1 MSKVLKIVS
10 IVSEIDPFSKSG
22 GLADVAR
29 SLPKAIKRLGHDVI
43 AITPLYGKIIDK
55 KKYDLKLIYE
65 NVDLYINSE
74 DVVRVNYWQGYM
86 MEGLSVYFMECPK
99 YFSKRKTLYGSS
111 CENKR
116 WMIFDVAALKLISLL
131 KFNADIVHCH
141 DWQTGLIPFYLK
153 TKFRYSKTLSKAKTI
168 FTIHNLIFQL
178 GKNWWEVPLKNK
190 DYGHKRLPHFSNP
203 DLENINF
210 AKRAILSADVI
221 SAVSEKYRD
230 ELMTRQFGQDLHQI
244 LRNRKDRLF
253 GIVNGID
260 YKSFNPNNDPGLFR
274 NYNCKKIHRKKLN
287 KEYVQKK
294 FCLPVNPDI
303 PLVCTTS
310 RITFQK
316 GLALVSEIAE
326 ELMNLDMQLIMLGDG
341 DKNYIKELKR
351 ISRKYPKKFIW
362 IPFTGNAQYET
373 LLYAGADFFLL
384 PSHYEPCGINQL
396 KAMRYGCIPIV
407 RRVGG
412 LHDTV
417 IDFDPTTCD
426 GTGFVF
432 EKFNKFSMYRAIV
445 RALENFHYKDV
456 WKNMILR
463 AMQESNSWE
472 IPAKKYVTLYK
483 KALRVSDLRPRQTKE
498 NESVKNK

>member
-1 MSKVLKIVS
+1 MAKKLKIVS
-10 IVSEIDPFSKSG
+10 ISSEVAPFSKSG
-22 GLADVAR
+22 GLGDVTR
-29 SLPKAIKRLGHDVI
+29 SLPKAIKRLGHEVI
-43 AITPLYGKIIDK
+43 AITPLYGKVIDK
-55 KKYDLKLIYE
+55 KKYNLKLIYQ
-65 NVDLYINSE
+65 NVDLMINSE
-74 DVVRVNYWQGYM
+74 DVVTVNYWKGYM
-86 MEGLSVYFMECPK
+86 MEGLPIYFVECPK

-116 WMIFDVAALKLISLL
+116 WMIFDVAALKLISLI

-141 DWQTGLIPFYLK
+141 DWQTGLIPFYLR
-153 TKFRYSKTLSKAKTI
+153 TKFRYSKTLSRAKTI
-168 FTIHNLIFQL
+168 FTIHNLIFQF

-190 DYGHKRLPHFSNP
+190 DYGRSRLPHFSDPN
-203 DLENINF
+203 LEYINF

-260 YKSFNPNNDPGLFR
+260 YKSFNPDNDPGLFKR
-274 NYNCKKIHRKKLN
+274 YNHKKIHRKKLN

-294 FCLPVNPDI
+294 FGLPVDLDV
-303 PLVCTTS
+303 PLICTTS

-326 ELMNLDMQLIMLGDG
+326 ELMQLNMQLVMLGDG
-341 DKNYIKELKR
+341 DKGYIKELKK
-351 ISRKYPKKFIW
+351 ISRKYPKKLVW
-362 IPFTGNAQYET
+362 VPFTGNSQHET
-373 LLYAGADFFLL
+373 LLYAGCDFFLL

-396 KAMRYGCIPIV
+396 KAMRYGCVPIV
-407 RRVGG
+407 RKVGG

-417 IDFDPTTCD
+417 IDFNPATLE

-432 EKFNKFSMYRAIV
+432 EKFNKFSMYKAII
-445 RALENFHYKDV
+445 RALETFHYKDV
-456 WKNMILR
+456 WRDIVIR
-463 AMQESNSWE
+463 VMQESNSWE
-472 IPAKKYVTLYK
+472 IPAKKYVALYRKTLRMSSQNGGNK
-483 KALRVSDLRPRQTKE
+483 K
-498 NESVKNK
+498 